1 MTRHLVEQPVTV
13 SRLLFGSANAAK
25 VAAQWHHIA
34 MPAHRSPFRGWK
46 VVNAGIVIQFIQSA
60 LIMQAMGSYLVVLER
75 QFGWSKSVLS
85 AAFSVNRFE
94 SALLGPLQGWL
105 LDRYG
110 PKRIARIG
118 SFFLIAGFVWFSRI
132 QSLWEFFASFLFI
145 AIGAGLSGFL
155 TVTVAIVRW
164 FERRRARAL
173 ATGSLGFAAG
183 GLAVPLVVWSM
194 NANGWRTTAS
204 VSGVAAGIAVYFFA
218 RYLDG
223 YPADYGQIVDGIPP
237 EDTAETPAAE
247 GLTSVDFT
255 AKEAIRTR
263 AFWMISL
270 GHMSA
275 LFVVGAVMAHLALF
289 LTSERGYSLQQASY
303 VCAALPI
310 MQIVGMTIGGAL
322 GDKVNKRLIA
332 SVAMFGHAGGI
343 LVLAFTQRGWMIGV
357 FVVLHGLAWGA
368 RGPLMQALRAD
379 YFGAS
384 SFGFIMG
391 LSSLIVMLGTVFG
404 PIIAGVLADMTG
416 SYRLGFVVLAV
427 LAALGMAFFVLATP
441 PDPPNRDLAP
451 SVN

>member
-1 MTRHLVEQPVTV
+1 
-13 SRLLFGSANAAK
+13 
-25 VAAQWHHIA
+25 
-34 MPAHRSPFRGWK
+34 MPGNRSIFRGWK
-46 VVNAGIVIQFIQSA
+46 VVGSGIFIQFIQSG

-94 SALLGPLQGWL
+94 SALLGPLQGWM
-105 LDRYG
+105 LDRLG

-118 SFFLIAGFVWFSRI
+118 SVFLVLGFLWFGRI
-132 QSLWEFFASFLFI
+132 QNLWEFFVSFLLI
-145 AIGAGLSGFL
+145 AIGAALSGFL

-183 GLAVPLVVWSM
+183 GLAVPIVVWSM
-194 NANGWRTTAS
+194 NANGWRATAS
-204 VSGVAAGIAVYFFA
+204 VSGVVAGAAVYFFA

-223 YPADYGQIVDGIPP
+223 YPADYGETVDGLGSGKV
-237 EDTAETPAAE
+237 ERTSTVE

-255 AKEAIRTR
+255 AREAIRTR

-289 LTSERGYSLQQASY
+289 LTSERGYSLQQASF
-303 VCAALPI
+303 VGAALPI

-322 GDKVNKRLIA
+322 GDRVNKRLIA
-332 SVAMFGHAGGI
+332 SLAMLGHAGGI
-343 LVLAFTQRGWMIGV
+343 LILAFAERAWMIGL
-357 FVVLHGLAWGA
+357 FVALHGLAWGA

-391 LSSLIVMLGTVFG
+391 LSSLIVMLGIVLG
-404 PIIAGVLADMTG
+404 PIIAGVLADATG
-416 SYRLGFVVLAV
+416 TYRAGFLVVGT
-427 LAALGMAFFVLATP
+427 LAALGMVFFVLATP
-441 PDPPNRDLAP
+441 PAPPNRSAP
-451 SVN
+451 PSMS

>member
-1 MTRHLVEQPVTV
+1 
-13 SRLLFGSANAAK
+13 
-25 VAAQWHHIA
+25 
-34 MPAHRSPFRGWK
+34 MPGNRSIFRGWK
-46 VVNAGIVIQFIQSA
+46 VVSSGIVIQFIQSA

-94 SALLGPLQGWL
+94 SALLGPVQGWM

-118 SFFLIAGFVWFSRI
+118 SVFLVLGFLWFGRI
-132 QSLWEFFASFLFI
+132 QNLWEFFASFLFI

-183 GLAVPLVVWSM
+183 GLAVPIVVWSM
-194 NANGWRTTAS
+194 NANGWRVTAS
-204 VSGVAAGIAVYFFA
+204 VSGVIAGITVYFFA

-223 YPADYGQIVDGIPP
+223 YPADHGQSVDGLAP
-237 EDTAETPAAE
+237 EKLAETHTAE
-247 GLTSVDFT
+247 GFTSVHFT

-289 LTSERGYSLQQASY
+289 LTSERGYSLQQASF
-303 VCAALPI
+303 VAAALPI
-310 MQIVGMTIGGAL
+310 TQILGMTIGGAL
-322 GDKVNKRLIA
+322 GDRINKRLIA
-332 SVAMFGHAGGI
+332 SLAMLGHAGGI
-343 LVLAFTQRGWMIGV
+343 LVLAFAHQAWMIAA

-404 PIIAGVLADMTG
+404 PIIAGVLADITG
-416 SYRLGFVVLAV
+416 TYRAGFLVLAA
-427 LAALGMAFFVLATP
+427 LAALGMVFFVLATP
-441 PDPPNRDLAP
+441 PAPPNRTAP
-451 SVN
+451 PRLS

>member
-1 MTRHLVEQPVTV
+1 
-13 SRLLFGSANAAK
+13 
-25 VAAQWHHIA
+25 
-34 MPAHRSPFRGWK
+34 MPGNRTTFRGWK

-94 SALLGPLQGWL
+94 SALLGPMQGWM
-105 LDRYG
+105 LDRFG

-118 SFFLIAGFVWFSRI
+118 SGFLVVGFIWFGQI
-132 QSLWEFFASFLFI
+132 QNLWEFFASFLFI

-183 GLAVPLVVWSM
+183 GLAVPIVVWSM

-204 VSGVAAGIAVYFFA
+204 ISGVLAGIAVYFFA

-223 YPADYGQIVDGIPP
+223 YPEDYGETVDGFAL
-237 EDTAETPAAE
+237 EELSDAHAAE
-247 GLTSVDFT
+247 GLTSVHFT
-255 AKEAIRTR
+255 AKEAVRTR

-289 LTSERGYSLQQASY
+289 LTSERGYSLQQASF
-303 VCAALPI
+303 VGAALPI
-310 MQIVGMTIGGAL
+310 MQIIGMTIGGGL
-322 GDKVNKRLIA
+322 GDRINKRLIA
-332 SVAMFGHAGGI
+332 SLAMLGHAGGI
-343 LVLAFTQRGWMIGV
+343 LVLAFAQQAWTIGA

-368 RGPLMQALRAD
+368 RGPIMQALRAD

-404 PIIAGVLADMTG
+404 PIIAGVLADITG
-416 SYRLGFVVLAV
+416 TYRAGFLV
-427 LAALGMAFFVLATP
+427 LAALAAFGMVFFVLATP
-441 PDPPNRDLAP
+441 PAPPVRTRLP
-451 SVN
+451 RIG

>member
-1 MTRHLVEQPVTV
+1 
-13 SRLLFGSANAAK
+13 
-25 VAAQWHHIA
+25 
-34 MPAHRSPFRGWK
+34 
-46 VVNAGIVIQFIQSA
+46 
-60 LIMQAMGSYLVVLER
+60 MQAMGSYLVVLER

-94 SALLGPLQGWL
+94 SALLGPLQGWM
-105 LDRYG
+105 LDRLG

-118 SFFLIAGFVWFSRI
+118 SVFLVLGFLWFGRI
-132 QSLWEFFASFLFI
+132 QNLWEFFVSFLLI
-145 AIGAGLSGFL
+145 AIGAALSGFL

-183 GLAVPLVVWSM
+183 GLAVPIVVWSM
-194 NANGWRTTAS
+194 NANGWRATAS
-204 VSGVAAGIAVYFFA
+204 VSGVVAGAAVYFFA

-223 YPADYGQIVDGIPP
+223 YPADYGETVDGLGSGKV
-237 EDTAETPAAE
+237 ARTPTVE

-255 AKEAIRTR
+255 AREAIRTR

-289 LTSERGYSLQQASY
+289 LTSERGYSLQQASF
-303 VCAALPI
+303 VGAALPI
-310 MQIVGMTIGGAL
+310 MQIVGMTIGGAR
-322 GDKVNKRLIA
+322 GDRGNKRLIA
-332 SVAMFGHAGGI
+332 SLAMLGHAGGI
-343 LVLAFTQRGWMIGV
+343 LILAFAERAWMIGV
-357 FVVLHGLAWGA
+357 FVALHGLAWGA

-391 LSSLIVMLGTVFG
+391 LSSLIVMLGIVLG
-404 PIIAGVLADMTG
+404 PIIAGVLADATG
-416 SYRLGFVVLAV
+416 TYRAGFLVVGT
-427 LAALGMAFFVLATP
+427 LAALGMVFFVLATP
-441 PDPPNRDLAP
+441 PAPPNRSAP
-451 SVN
+451 PSMS

>member
-1 MTRHLVEQPVTV
+1 VP
-13 SRLLFGSANAAK
+13 GN
-25 VAAQWHHIA
+25 
-34 MPAHRSPFRGWK
+34 RSIFRGWK
-46 VVNAGIVIQFIQSA
+46 VVGSGIFIQFIQSG

-94 SALLGPLQGWL
+94 SALLGPLQGWM
-105 LDRYG
+105 LDRLG

-118 SFFLIAGFVWFSRI
+118 SVFLVLGFLWFGRI
-132 QSLWEFFASFLFI
+132 QNLWEFFVSFLLI
-145 AIGAGLSGFL
+145 AIGAALSGFL

-183 GLAVPLVVWSM
+183 GLAVPIVVWSM
-194 NANGWRTTAS
+194 NANGWRATAS
-204 VSGVAAGIAVYFFA
+204 VSGVVAGAAVYFFA

-223 YPADYGQIVDGIPP
+223 YPADYGETVDGLGSGKV
-237 EDTAETPAAE
+237 ARTPTVE

-255 AKEAIRTR
+255 AREAIRTR

-289 LTSERGYSLQQASY
+289 LTSERGYSLQQASF
-303 VCAALPI
+303 VGAALPI

-322 GDKVNKRLIA
+322 GDRVNKRLIA
-332 SVAMFGHAGGI
+332 SLAMLGHAGGI
-343 LVLAFTQRGWMIGV
+343 LILAFAERAWMIGV
-357 FVVLHGLAWGA
+357 FVALHGLAWGA

-391 LSSLIVMLGTVFG
+391 LSSLIVMLGIVLG
-404 PIIAGVLADMTG
+404 PIIAGVLADATG
-416 SYRLGFVVLAV
+416 TYRAGFLVVGT
-427 LAALGMAFFVLATP
+427 LAALGMVFFVLATP
-441 PDPPNRDLAP
+441 PAPPNRSAP
-451 SVN
+451 PSMS

>member
-1 MTRHLVEQPVTV
+1 
-13 SRLLFGSANAAK
+13 
-25 VAAQWHHIA
+25 
-34 MPAHRSPFRGWK
+34 
-46 VVNAGIVIQFIQSA
+46 
-60 LIMQAMGSYLVVLER
+60 MQAMGSYLVVLER

-94 SALLGPLQGWL
+94 SALLGPLQGWM
-105 LDRYG
+105 LDRLG

-118 SFFLIAGFVWFSRI
+118 SVFLVLGFLWFGRI
-132 QSLWEFFASFLFI
+132 QNLWEFFVSFLLI
-145 AIGAGLSGFL
+145 AIGAALSGFL

-183 GLAVPLVVWSM
+183 GLAVPIVVWSM
-194 NANGWRTTAS
+194 NANGWRATAS
-204 VSGVAAGIAVYFFA
+204 VSGVVAGAAVYFFA

-223 YPADYGQIVDGIPP
+223 YPADYGETVDGLGSGKV
-237 EDTAETPAAE
+237 ERTSTVE

-255 AKEAIRTR
+255 AREAIRTR

-289 LTSERGYSLQQASY
+289 LTSERGYSLQQASF
-303 VCAALPI
+303 VGAALPI

-322 GDKVNKRLIA
+322 GDRVNKRLIA
-332 SVAMFGHAGGI
+332 SLAMLGHAGGI
-343 LVLAFTQRGWMIGV
+343 LILAFAERAWMIGL
-357 FVVLHGLAWGA
+357 FVALHGLAWGA
-368 RGPLMQALRAD
+368 RVPLMQALRAD

-391 LSSLIVMLGTVFG
+391 LSSLIVMLGIVLG
-404 PIIAGVLADMTG
+404 PIIAGVLADATG
-416 SYRLGFVVLAV
+416 TYRAGFLVVGT
-427 LAALGMAFFVLATP
+427 LAALGMVFFVLATP
-441 PDPPNRDLAP
+441 PAPPNRSAP
-451 SVN
+451 PSMS

>member
-1 MTRHLVEQPVTV
+1 
-13 SRLLFGSANAAK
+13 
-25 VAAQWHHIA
+25 
-34 MPAHRSPFRGWK
+34 
-46 VVNAGIVIQFIQSA
+46 
-60 LIMQAMGSYLVVLER
+60 MQAMGSYLVVLER

-94 SALLGPLQGWL
+94 SALLGPLQGWM
-105 LDRYG
+105 LDRLG

-118 SFFLIAGFVWFSRI
+118 SVFLVLGFLWFGRI
-132 QSLWEFFASFLFI
+132 QNLWEFFVSFLLI
-145 AIGAGLSGFL
+145 AIGAALSGFL

-183 GLAVPLVVWSM
+183 GLAVPIVVWSM
-194 NANGWRTTAS
+194 NANGWRATAS
-204 VSGVAAGIAVYFFA
+204 VSGVVAGAAVYFFA

-223 YPADYGQIVDGIPP
+223 YPADYGETVDGLGSGKV
-237 EDTAETPAAE
+237 ARTPTVE

-255 AKEAIRTR
+255 AREAIRTR

-289 LTSERGYSLQQASY
+289 LTSERGYSLQQASF
-303 VCAALPI
+303 VGAALPI

-322 GDKVNKRLIA
+322 GDRVNKRLIA
-332 SVAMFGHAGGI
+332 SLAMLGHAGGI
-343 LVLAFTQRGWMIGV
+343 LILAFAERAWMIGV
-357 FVVLHGLAWGA
+357 FVALHGLAWGA

-391 LSSLIVMLGTVFG
+391 LSSLIVMLGIVLG
-404 PIIAGVLADMTG
+404 PIIAGVLADATG
-416 SYRLGFVVLAV
+416 TYRARFLVVGT
-427 LAALGMAFFVLATP
+427 LAALGMVFFVLATP
-441 PDPPNRDLAP
+441 PAPPNRSAP
-451 SVN
+451 PSMS

>member
-1 MTRHLVEQPVTV
+1 VFWWHHVTV
-13 SRLLFGSANAAK
+13 
-25 VAAQWHHIA
+25 
-34 MPAHRSPFRGWK
+34 PAVRTAFRGWK
-46 VVNAGIVIQFIQSA
+46 VVNAGILIQFIQSA

-94 SALLGPLQGWL
+94 SALLGPLQGWM

-118 SFFLIAGFVWFSRI
+118 SLFLIVGFVWFSQI
-132 QSLWEFFASFLFI
+132 QSLWEFFGSFLLI

-183 GLAVPLVVWSM
+183 GLAVPIVVWSM
-194 NANGWRTTAS
+194 NANGWQATAAS
-204 VSGVAAGIAVYFFA
+204 SGVVAGIAVYFFA

-223 YPADYGQIVDGIPP
+223 YPSDYGQEVDGMPP
-237 EDTAETPAAE
+237 EAEVNIHSPE
-247 GLTSVDFT
+247 GLTSVHFT

-289 LTSERGYSLQQASY
+289 LTSERGYSLQQASF
-303 VCAALPI
+303 VAAALPI
-310 MQIVGMTIGGAL
+310 MQMVGMGIGGTL

-343 LVLAFTQRGWMIGV
+343 LMLAFTQNGWMIGV
-357 FVVLHGLAWGA
+357 FVVLHGSAWGA

-391 LSSLIVMLGTVFG
+391 LSSLIVMLGTVLG
-404 PIIAGVLADMTG
+404 PIIAGVLADTTG

-427 LAALGMAFFVLATP
+427 LSALGMLFFVFATP
-441 PDPPNRDLAP
+441 PRPPNRIGSP

>member
-1 MTRHLVEQPVTV
+1 
-13 SRLLFGSANAAK
+13 
-25 VAAQWHHIA
+25 
-34 MPAHRSPFRGWK
+34 
-46 VVNAGIVIQFIQSA
+46 
-60 LIMQAMGSYLVVLER
+60 MQAMGSYLVVLER

-94 SALLGPLQGWL
+94 SALLGPLQGWM
-105 LDRYG
+105 LDRLG

-118 SFFLIAGFVWFSRI
+118 SVFLVLGFLWFGRI
-132 QSLWEFFASFLFI
+132 QNLWEFFVSFLLI
-145 AIGAGLSGFL
+145 ALGAALSGFL

-183 GLAVPLVVWSM
+183 GLAVPIVVWSM
-194 NANGWRTTAS
+194 NANGWRATAA
-204 VSGVAAGIAVYFFA
+204 VSGVVAGAAVYFFA

-223 YPADYGQIVDGIPP
+223 YPADYGETVDGLGSGKV
-237 EDTAETPAAE
+237 ERTSTVE

-255 AKEAIRTR
+255 AREAIRTR

-289 LTSERGYSLQQASY
+289 LTSERGYSLQQASF
-303 VCAALPI
+303 VGAALPI

-322 GDKVNKRLIA
+322 GDRVNKRLIA
-332 SVAMFGHAGGI
+332 SLAMLGHAGGI
-343 LVLAFTQRGWMIGV
+343 LILAFAERAWMIGL
-357 FVVLHGLAWGA
+357 FVALHGLAWGA

-391 LSSLIVMLGTVFG
+391 LSSLIVMLGIVLG
-404 PIIAGVLADMTG
+404 PIIAGVLADATG
-416 SYRLGFVVLAV
+416 TYRAGFLVVGT
-427 LAALGMAFFVLATP
+427 LAALGMVFFVLATP
-441 PDPPNRDLAP
+441 PAPPNRSAP
-451 SVN
+451 PSMS

>member
-1 MTRHLVEQPVTV
+1 MLFWWHHVTV
-13 SRLLFGSANAAK
+13 RAD
-25 VAAQWHHIA
+25 
-34 MPAHRSPFRGWK
+34 RTPFRGWK
-46 VVNAGIVIQFIQSA
+46 VVNAGILIQFIQSA

-94 SALLGPLQGWL
+94 SALLGPLQGWM

-110 PKRIARIG
+110 PKRIARRG
-118 SFFLIAGFVWFSRI
+118 SFFLIAGFIWFSQI
-132 QSLWEFFASFLFI
+132 QSLWEFFASFLLI

-183 GLAVPLVVWSM
+183 GLAVPVVVWSM
-194 NANGWRTTAS
+194 NNHGWQTTAA
-204 VSGVAAGIAVYFFA
+204 VSGVAAGIAVYLFA
-218 RYLDG
+218 AYLDG
-223 YPADYGQIVDGIPP
+223 YPSDYGQEVDGMPP
-237 EDTAETPAAE
+237 EAVDDAPTAE
-247 GLTSVDFT
+247 GLTSIHFT
-255 AKEAIRTR
+255 AQEAVKTR

-289 LTSERGYSLQQASY
+289 LTSERGYSLQQASF
-303 VCAALPI
+303 VGAALPV
-310 MQIVGMTIGGAL
+310 MQIVGMGIGGTL
-322 GDKVNKRLIA
+322 GDKINKRLIA

-343 LVLAFTQRGWMIGV
+343 LILAFSQSGWMIAL
-357 FVVLHGLAWGA
+357 FVIFHGLAWGA

-391 LSSLIVMLGTVFG
+391 LSSLIVMLGTVLG
-404 PIIAGVLADMTG
+404 PIIAGVLADTTG

-427 LAALGMAFFVLATP
+427 LSAMGMLFFVFATP
-441 PDPPNRDLAP
+441 PRPPDRTGPPRVSQN
-451 SVN
+451 

>member
-1 MTRHLVEQPVTV
+1 
-13 SRLLFGSANAAK
+13 
-25 VAAQWHHIA
+25 
-34 MPAHRSPFRGWK
+34 
-46 VVNAGIVIQFIQSA
+46 
-60 LIMQAMGSYLVVLER
+60 MQAMGSYLVVLER

-94 SALLGPLQGWL
+94 SALLGPLQGWM
-105 LDRYG
+105 LDRL
-110 PKRIARIG
+110 ARIG
-118 SFFLIAGFVWFSRI
+118 SVFLVLGFLWFGRI
-132 QSLWEFFASFLFI
+132 QNLWEFFVSFLLI
-145 AIGAGLSGFL
+145 AIGAALSGFL

-183 GLAVPLVVWSM
+183 GLAVPIVVWSM
-194 NANGWRTTAS
+194 NANGWRATAS
-204 VSGVAAGIAVYFFA
+204 VSGVVAGAAVYFFA

-223 YPADYGQIVDGIPP
+223 YPADYGETVDGLGSGKV
-237 EDTAETPAAE
+237 ERTSTVE

-255 AKEAIRTR
+255 AREAIRTR

-289 LTSERGYSLQQASY
+289 LTSERGYSLQQASF
-303 VCAALPI
+303 VGAALPI

-322 GDKVNKRLIA
+322 GDRVNKRLIA
-332 SVAMFGHAGGI
+332 SLAMLGHAGGI
-343 LVLAFTQRGWMIGV
+343 LILAFAERAWMIGV
-357 FVVLHGLAWGA
+357 FVALHGLAWGA

-391 LSSLIVMLGTVFG
+391 LSSLIVMLGIVLG
-404 PIIAGVLADMTG
+404 PIIAGVLADATG
-416 SYRLGFVVLAV
+416 TYRAGFLVVGT
-427 LAALGMAFFVLATP
+427 LAALGMVFFVLATP
-441 PDPPNRDLAP
+441 PAPPNRSAP
-451 SVN
+451 PSTS

>member
-1 MTRHLVEQPVTV
+1 
-13 SRLLFGSANAAK
+13 
-25 VAAQWHHIA
+25 
-34 MPAHRSPFRGWK
+34 MPGNRSIFRGWK
-46 VVNAGIVIQFIQSA
+46 VVGSGIFIQFIQSG

-94 SALLGPLQGWL
+94 SALLGPLQGWM
-105 LDRYG
+105 LDRLG

-118 SFFLIAGFVWFSRI
+118 SVFLVLGFLWFGRI
-132 QSLWEFFASFLFI
+132 QNLWEFFVSFLLI
-145 AIGAGLSGFL
+145 AIGAALSGFL

-183 GLAVPLVVWSM
+183 GLAVPIVVWSM
-194 NANGWRTTAS
+194 NANGWRATAS
-204 VSGVAAGIAVYFFA
+204 VSGVVAGAAVYFFA

-223 YPADYGQIVDGIPP
+223 YPADYGETVDGLGSGKV
-237 EDTAETPAAE
+237 ARTPTVE

-255 AKEAIRTR
+255 AREAIRTR

-289 LTSERGYSLQQASY
+289 LTSERGYSLQQASF
-303 VCAALPI
+303 VGAALPI

-322 GDKVNKRLIA
+322 GDRVNKRLIA
-332 SVAMFGHAGGI
+332 SLAMLGHAGGI
-343 LVLAFTQRGWMIGV
+343 LILAFAERAWMIGV
-357 FVVLHGLAWGA
+357 FVALHGLAWGA

-391 LSSLIVMLGTVFG
+391 LSSLIVMLGIVLG
-404 PIIAGVLADMTG
+404 PIIAGVLADATG
-416 SYRLGFVVLAV
+416 TYRAGFLVVGT
-427 LAALGMAFFVLATP
+427 LAALGMVFFVLATP
-441 PDPPNRDLAP
+441 PAPPNRSAP
-451 SVN
+451 PSMS

>member
-1 MTRHLVEQPVTV
+1 
-13 SRLLFGSANAAK
+13 
-25 VAAQWHHIA
+25 
-34 MPAHRSPFRGWK
+34 
-46 VVNAGIVIQFIQSA
+46 
-60 LIMQAMGSYLVVLER
+60 MQAMGSYLVVLER

-94 SALLGPLQGWL
+94 SALLGPLQGWM
-105 LDRYG
+105 LDRLG

-118 SFFLIAGFVWFSRI
+118 SVFLVLGFLWFGRI
-132 QSLWEFFASFLFI
+132 QNLWEFFVSFLLI
-145 AIGAGLSGFL
+145 AIGAALSGFL

-183 GLAVPLVVWSM
+183 GLAVPIVVWSM
-194 NANGWRTTAS
+194 NANGWRATAS
-204 VSGVAAGIAVYFFA
+204 VSGVVAGAAVYFFA

-223 YPADYGQIVDGIPP
+223 YPADYGETVDGLGSGKV
-237 EDTAETPAAE
+237 ARTPTVE

-255 AKEAIRTR
+255 AREAIRTR

-289 LTSERGYSLQQASY
+289 LTSERGYSLQQASF
-303 VCAALPI
+303 VGAALPI

-322 GDKVNKRLIA
+322 GDRVNKRLIA
-332 SVAMFGHAGGI
+332 SLAMLGHAGGI
-343 LVLAFTQRGWMIGV
+343 LILAFAERAWMIGV
-357 FVVLHGLAWGA
+357 FVALHGLAWGA

-391 LSSLIVMLGTVFG
+391 LSSLIVMLGIVLG
-404 PIIAGVLADMTG
+404 PIIAGVLADATG
-416 SYRLGFVVLAV
+416 TYRAGFLVVGT
-427 LAALGMAFFVLATP
+427 LAALGMVFFVLATP
-441 PDPPNRDLAP
+441 PAPPNRSAP
-451 SVN
+451 PSMS

>member
-1 MTRHLVEQPVTV
+1 
-13 SRLLFGSANAAK
+13 
-25 VAAQWHHIA
+25 
-34 MPAHRSPFRGWK
+34 
-46 VVNAGIVIQFIQSA
+46 
-60 LIMQAMGSYLVVLER
+60 MQAMGSYLVVLER

-94 SALLGPLQGWL
+94 SALLGPLQGWM
-105 LDRYG
+105 LDRLG

-118 SFFLIAGFVWFSRI
+118 SVFLVLGFLWFGRI
-132 QSLWEFFASFLFI
+132 QNLWEFFVSFLLI
-145 AIGAGLSGFL
+145 AIGAALSGFL

-183 GLAVPLVVWSM
+183 GLAVPIVVWSM
-194 NANGWRTTAS
+194 NANGWRATAS
-204 VSGVAAGIAVYFFA
+204 VSGVVAGAAVYFFA

-223 YPADYGQIVDGIPP
+223 YPADYGETVDGLGSGKV
-237 EDTAETPAAE
+237 ERTSTVE

-255 AKEAIRTR
+255 AREAIRTR

-289 LTSERGYSLQQASY
+289 LTSERGYSLQQASF
-303 VCAALPI
+303 VGAALPI

-322 GDKVNKRLIA
+322 GDRVNKRLIA
-332 SVAMFGHAGGI
+332 SLAMLGHAGGI
-343 LVLAFTQRGWMIGV
+343 LILAFAERAWMIGV
-357 FVVLHGLAWGA
+357 FVALHGLAWGA

-391 LSSLIVMLGTVFG
+391 LSSLIVMLGIVLG
-404 PIIAGVLADMTG
+404 PIIAGVLADATG
-416 SYRLGFVVLAV
+416 TYRAGFLVVGT
-427 LAALGMAFFVLATP
+427 LAALGMVFFVLATP
-441 PDPPNRDLAP
+441 PAPPNRSAP
-451 SVN
+451 PSMS

>member
-1 MTRHLVEQPVTV
+1 
-13 SRLLFGSANAAK
+13 
-25 VAAQWHHIA
+25 
-34 MPAHRSPFRGWK
+34 
-46 VVNAGIVIQFIQSA
+46 
-60 LIMQAMGSYLVVLER
+60 MQAMGSYLVVLER

-94 SALLGPLQGWL
+94 SALLGPLQGWM
-105 LDRYG
+105 LDRLG

-118 SFFLIAGFVWFSRI
+118 SVFLVLGFLWFGRI
-132 QSLWEFFASFLFI
+132 QNLWEFFVSFLLI
-145 AIGAGLSGFL
+145 AIGAALSGFL

-183 GLAVPLVVWSM
+183 GLAVPIVVWSM
-194 NANGWRTTAS
+194 NANGWRATAS
-204 VSGVAAGIAVYFFA
+204 VSGVVAGAAVYFFA

-223 YPADYGQIVDGIPP
+223 YPADYGETVDGLGSGKV
-237 EDTAETPAAE
+237 ARTPTVE

-255 AKEAIRTR
+255 AREAIRTR

-289 LTSERGYSLQQASY
+289 LTSERGYSLQQASF
-303 VCAALPI
+303 VGAALPI

-322 GDKVNKRLIA
+322 GDRVNKRLIA
-332 SVAMFGHAGGI
+332 SLAMLGHAGGI
-343 LVLAFTQRGWMIGV
+343 LILAFAERAWMIGV
-357 FVVLHGLAWGA
+357 FVALHGLAWGA

-391 LSSLIVMLGTVFG
+391 LSSLIVMLGIVLG
-404 PIIAGVLADMTG
+404 PIIAGVLADATG
-416 SYRLGFVVLAV
+416 TYRAGFLVVGT
-427 LAALGMAFFVLATP
+427 LAALGMVFFVLATP
-441 PDPPNRDLAP
+441 PAPPNRSCLLYTSP
-451 SVN
+451 SPRD

>member
-1 MTRHLVEQPVTV
+1 
-13 SRLLFGSANAAK
+13 
-25 VAAQWHHIA
+25 
-34 MPAHRSPFRGWK
+34 
-46 VVNAGIVIQFIQSA
+46 
-60 LIMQAMGSYLVVLER
+60 MQAMGSYLVVLER

-94 SALLGPLQGWL
+94 SALLGPLQGWM
-105 LDRYG
+105 LDRLG

-118 SFFLIAGFVWFSRI
+118 SVFLVLGFLWFGRI
-132 QSLWEFFASFLFI
+132 QNLWECFVSFLLI
-145 AIGAGLSGFL
+145 AIGAALSGFL

-183 GLAVPLVVWSM
+183 GLAVPIVVWSM
-194 NANGWRTTAS
+194 NANGWRATAS
-204 VSGVAAGIAVYFFA
+204 VSGVVAGAAVYFFA

-223 YPADYGQIVDGIPP
+223 YPADYGETVDGLGSGKV
-237 EDTAETPAAE
+237 ERTSTVE

-255 AKEAIRTR
+255 AREAIRTR

-289 LTSERGYSLQQASY
+289 LTSERGYSLQQASF
-303 VCAALPI
+303 VGAALPI

-322 GDKVNKRLIA
+322 GDRVNKRLIA
-332 SVAMFGHAGGI
+332 SLAMLGHAGGI
-343 LVLAFTQRGWMIGV
+343 LILAFAERAWMIGL
-357 FVVLHGLAWGA
+357 FVALHGLAWGA

-391 LSSLIVMLGTVFG
+391 LSSLIVMLGIVLG
-404 PIIAGVLADMTG
+404 PIIAGVLADATG
-416 SYRLGFVVLAV
+416 TYRAGFLVVGT
-427 LAALGMAFFVLATP
+427 LAALGMVFFVLATP
-441 PDPPNRDLAP
+441 PAPPNRSAP
-451 SVN
+451 PSMS

>member
-1 MTRHLVEQPVTV
+1 
-13 SRLLFGSANAAK
+13 
-25 VAAQWHHIA
+25 
-34 MPAHRSPFRGWK
+34 
-46 VVNAGIVIQFIQSA
+46 
-60 LIMQAMGSYLVVLER
+60 MQAMGSYLVVLER

-94 SALLGPLQGWL
+94 SALLGPLQGWM
-105 LDRYG
+105 LDRLG

-118 SFFLIAGFVWFSRI
+118 SVFLVLGFLWFGRI
-132 QSLWEFFASFLFI
+132 QNLWEFFVSFLLI
-145 AIGAGLSGFL
+145 AIGAALSGFL

-183 GLAVPLVVWSM
+183 GLAVPIVVWSM
-194 NANGWRTTAS
+194 NANGWRATAS
-204 VSGVAAGIAVYFFA
+204 VSGVVAGAAVYFFA

-223 YPADYGQIVDGIPP
+223 YPADYGETVDGLGSGKV
-237 EDTAETPAAE
+237 ERTSTVE

-255 AKEAIRTR
+255 AREAIRTR

-289 LTSERGYSLQQASY
+289 LTSERGYSLQQASF
-303 VCAALPI
+303 VGAALPI

-322 GDKVNKRLIA
+322 GDRVNKRLIA
-332 SVAMFGHAGGI
+332 SLAMLGHAGGI
-343 LVLAFTQRGWMIGV
+343 LILAFAERAWMIGL
-357 FVVLHGLAWGA
+357 FVALHGLAWGA

-391 LSSLIVMLGTVFG
+391 LSSLIVMLGIVLG
-404 PIIAGVLADMTG
+404 PIIAGVLADATG
-416 SYRLGFVVLAV
+416 TYRAGFLVVGT
-427 LAALGMAFFVLATP
+427 LAALGMVFFVLATP
-441 PDPPNRDLAP
+441 PAPPNRSAP
-451 SVN
+451 PSMS

>member
-1 MTRHLVEQPVTV
+1 
-13 SRLLFGSANAAK
+13 
-25 VAAQWHHIA
+25 
-34 MPAHRSPFRGWK
+34 
-46 VVNAGIVIQFIQSA
+46 
-60 LIMQAMGSYLVVLER
+60 MQAMGSYLVVLER

-94 SALLGPLQGWL
+94 SALLGPLQGWM
-105 LDRYG
+105 LDRLG

-118 SFFLIAGFVWFSRI
+118 SVFLVLGFLWFGRI
-132 QSLWEFFASFLFI
+132 QSLWEFFVSFLLI
-145 AIGAGLSGFL
+145 AIGAALSGFL

-183 GLAVPLVVWSM
+183 GLAVPIVVWSM
-194 NANGWRTTAS
+194 NANGWRATAS
-204 VSGVAAGIAVYFFA
+204 VSGVVAGAAVYFFA

-223 YPADYGQIVDGIPP
+223 YPADYGETVDGLGSGKV
-237 EDTAETPAAE
+237 ARTPTVE

-255 AKEAIRTR
+255 AREAIRTR

-289 LTSERGYSLQQASY
+289 LTSERGYSLQQASF
-303 VCAALPI
+303 VGAALPI

-322 GDKVNKRLIA
+322 GDRVNKRLIA
-332 SVAMFGHAGGI
+332 SLAMLGHAGGI
-343 LVLAFTQRGWMIGV
+343 LILAFAERAWMIGV
-357 FVVLHGLAWGA
+357 FVALHGLAWGA

-391 LSSLIVMLGTVFG
+391 LSSLIVMLGIVLG
-404 PIIAGVLADMTG
+404 PIIAGVLADATG
-416 SYRLGFVVLAV
+416 TYRAGFLVVGT
-427 LAALGMAFFVLATP
+427 LAALGMVFFVLATP
-441 PDPPNRDLAP
+441 PAPPNRSAP
-451 SVN
+451 PSMS

>member
-1 MTRHLVEQPVTV
+1 
-13 SRLLFGSANAAK
+13 
-25 VAAQWHHIA
+25 
-34 MPAHRSPFRGWK
+34 
-46 VVNAGIVIQFIQSA
+46 
-60 LIMQAMGSYLVVLER
+60 MQAMGSYLVVLER

-94 SALLGPLQGWL
+94 SALLGPLQGWM
-105 LDRYG
+105 LDRLG

-118 SFFLIAGFVWFSRI
+118 SVFLVLGFLWFGRI
-132 QSLWEFFASFLFI
+132 QNLWEFFISFLLI
-145 AIGAGLSGFL
+145 AIGAALSGFL

-183 GLAVPLVVWSM
+183 GLAVPIVVWSM
-194 NANGWRTTAS
+194 NANGWRATAS
-204 VSGVAAGIAVYFFA
+204 VSGVVAGAAVYFFA

-223 YPADYGQIVDGIPP
+223 YPADYGETVDGLGSGKVERTSTV
-237 EDTAETPAAE
+237 ED
-247 GLTSVDFT
+247 LTSVDFT
-255 AKEAIRTR
+255 AREAIRTR

-289 LTSERGYSLQQASY
+289 LTSERGYSLQQASF
-303 VCAALPI
+303 VGAALPI

-322 GDKVNKRLIA
+322 GDRVNKRLIA
-332 SVAMFGHAGGI
+332 SLAMLGHAGGI
-343 LVLAFTQRGWMIGV
+343 LILAFAERAWMIGV
-357 FVVLHGLAWGA
+357 FVALHGLAWGA

-391 LSSLIVMLGTVFG
+391 LSSLIVMLGIVLG
-404 PIIAGVLADMTG
+404 PIIAGVLADATG
-416 SYRLGFVVLAV
+416 TYRAGFLVVGT
-427 LAALGMAFFVLATP
+427 LAALGMVFFVLATP
-441 PDPPNRDLAP
+441 PAPPNRSAP
-451 SVN
+451 PSMS

>member
-1 MTRHLVEQPVTV
+1 
-13 SRLLFGSANAAK
+13 
-25 VAAQWHHIA
+25 
-34 MPAHRSPFRGWK
+34 
-46 VVNAGIVIQFIQSA
+46 
-60 LIMQAMGSYLVVLER
+60 MQAMGSYLVVLER

-94 SALLGPLQGWL
+94 SALLGPLQGWM

-118 SFFLIAGFVWFSRI
+118 SFFLVAGFVWFSQI
-132 QSLWEFFASFLFI
+132 QTLLEFFGSFLLI

-183 GLAVPLVVWSM
+183 GLAVPIVVWSM
-194 NANGWRTTAS
+194 NANGWQTTAA
-204 VSGVAAGIAVYFFA
+204 VSGIFAGIAVYFFA
-218 RYLDG
+218 SYLDG
-223 YPADYGQIVDGIPP
+223 YPSDFGQEVDGLPP
-237 EDTAETPAAE
+237 EANADNPKPE
-247 GLTSVDFT
+247 GLTSIHFT
-255 AKEAIRTR
+255 AKEALRTR

-289 LTSERGYSLQQASY
+289 LTSERGYSLQQASF
-303 VCAALPI
+303 VGAALPV
-310 MQIVGMTIGGAL
+310 MQIIGMAIGGTL
-322 GDKVNKRLIA
+322 GDRVNKRLIA
-332 SVAMFGHAGGI
+332 SVAMLGHAGGI
-343 LVLAFTQRGWMIGV
+343 LVLAFTQSSWMIGL
-357 FVVLHGLAWGA
+357 FVLLHGLAWGA

-391 LSSLIVMLGTVFG
+391 LSSLIVMLGTVLG
-404 PIIAGVLADMTG
+404 PIIAGVLADATG
-416 SYRLGFVVLAV
+416 SYRSGFVVLAI
-427 LAALGMAFFVLATP
+427 LAALGMIFFVLATP
-441 PDPPNRDLAP
+441 PRPPDRGSAP
-451 SVN
+451 SLN

>member
-1 MTRHLVEQPVTV
+1 
-13 SRLLFGSANAAK
+13 
-25 VAAQWHHIA
+25 
-34 MPAHRSPFRGWK
+34 
-46 VVNAGIVIQFIQSA
+46 
-60 LIMQAMGSYLVVLER
+60 MQAMGSYLVVLER

-94 SALLGPLQGWL
+94 SALLGPLQGWM
-105 LDRYG
+105 LDRLG

-118 SFFLIAGFVWFSRI
+118 SVFLVLGFLWFGRI
-132 QSLWEFFASFLFI
+132 QNLWEFFVSFLLI
-145 AIGAGLSGFL
+145 AIGAALSGFL

-183 GLAVPLVVWSM
+183 GLAVPIVVWSM
-194 NANGWRTTAS
+194 NANGWRATAS
-204 VSGVAAGIAVYFFA
+204 VSGVVAGAAVYFFA

-223 YPADYGQIVDGIPP
+223 YPADYGETVDGLGSGKV
-237 EDTAETPAAE
+237 ARTPTVE

-255 AKEAIRTR
+255 AREAIRTR

-270 GHMSA
+270 GHMRA

-289 LTSERGYSLQQASY
+289 LTSERGYSLQQASF
-303 VCAALPI
+303 VGAALPI

-322 GDKVNKRLIA
+322 GDRVNKRLIA
-332 SVAMFGHAGGI
+332 SLAMLGHAGGI
-343 LVLAFTQRGWMIGV
+343 LILAFAERAWMIGV
-357 FVVLHGLAWGA
+357 FVALHGLAWGA

-391 LSSLIVMLGTVFG
+391 LSSLIVMLGIVLG
-404 PIIAGVLADMTG
+404 PIIAGVLADATG
-416 SYRLGFVVLAV
+416 TYRAGFLVVGT
-427 LAALGMAFFVLATP
+427 LAALGMVFFVLATP
-441 PDPPNRDLAP
+441 PAPPNRSAP
-451 SVN
+451 PSMS

>member
-1 MTRHLVEQPVTV
+1 
-13 SRLLFGSANAAK
+13 
-25 VAAQWHHIA
+25 
-34 MPAHRSPFRGWK
+34 
-46 VVNAGIVIQFIQSA
+46 
-60 LIMQAMGSYLVVLER
+60 MQAMGSYLVVLER

-94 SALLGPLQGWL
+94 SALLGPLQGWM
-105 LDRYG
+105 LDRLG

-118 SFFLIAGFVWFSRI
+118 SVFLVLGFLWFGRI
-132 QSLWEFFASFLFI
+132 QNLWEFFVSFLLI
-145 AIGAGLSGFL
+145 AIGAALSGFL

-183 GLAVPLVVWSM
+183 GLAVPIVVWSM
-194 NANGWRTTAS
+194 NANGWRATAS
-204 VSGVAAGIAVYFFA
+204 VSGVVAGAAVYFFA

-223 YPADYGQIVDGIPP
+223 YPADYGETVDGLGSGKV
-237 EDTAETPAAE
+237 ERTSTVE

-255 AKEAIRTR
+255 AREAIRTR

-289 LTSERGYSLQQASY
+289 LTSERGYSLQQASF
-303 VCAALPI
+303 VGAALPI

-322 GDKVNKRLIA
+322 GDRVNKRLIA
-332 SVAMFGHAGGI
+332 SLAMLGHAGGI
-343 LVLAFTQRGWMIGV
+343 LILAFAERAWMIGV
-357 FVVLHGLAWGA
+357 FVALHGLAWGA

-391 LSSLIVMLGTVFG
+391 LSSLIVMLGIVLG
-404 PIIAGVLADMTG
+404 PIIAGVLADATG
-416 SYRLGFVVLAV
+416 TYRAGFLVVGT
-427 LAALGMAFFVLATP
+427 LAALGMVFFVLATP
-441 PDPPNRDLAP
+441 PAPPNRSAP
-451 SVN
+451 PSMSSH

>member
-1 MTRHLVEQPVTV
+1 
-13 SRLLFGSANAAK
+13 
-25 VAAQWHHIA
+25 
-34 MPAHRSPFRGWK
+34 
-46 VVNAGIVIQFIQSA
+46 
-60 LIMQAMGSYLVVLER
+60 MQAMGSYLVVLER

-94 SALLGPLQGWL
+94 SALLGPLQGWM
-105 LDRYG
+105 LDRLG

-118 SFFLIAGFVWFSRI
+118 SVFLVLGFLWFGRI
-132 QSLWEFFASFLFI
+132 QNLWEFFVSFLLI
-145 AIGAGLSGFL
+145 AIGAALSGFL

-183 GLAVPLVVWSM
+183 GLAVPIVVWSM
-194 NANGWRTTAS
+194 NANGWRATAS
-204 VSGVAAGIAVYFFA
+204 VSGVVAGAAVYFFA

-223 YPADYGQIVDGIPP
+223 YPADYGETVDGLGSGKV
-237 EDTAETPAAE
+237 ARTPTVE

-255 AKEAIRTR
+255 AREAIRTR

-289 LTSERGYSLQQASY
+289 LTSERGYSLQQASF
-303 VCAALPI
+303 VGAALPI
-310 MQIVGMTIGGAL
+310 MQIVGMTIGGAR
-322 GDKVNKRLIA
+322 GDRVNKRLIA
-332 SVAMFGHAGGI
+332 SLAMLGHAGGI
-343 LVLAFTQRGWMIGV
+343 LILAFAERAWMIGV
-357 FVVLHGLAWGA
+357 FVALHGLAWGA

-391 LSSLIVMLGTVFG
+391 LSSLIVMLGIVLG
-404 PIIAGVLADMTG
+404 PIIAGVLADATG
-416 SYRLGFVVLAV
+416 TYRAGFLVVGT
-427 LAALGMAFFVLATP
+427 LAALGMVFFVLATP
-441 PDPPNRDLAP
+441 PAPPNRSAP
-451 SVN
+451 PSMS

>member
-1 MTRHLVEQPVTV
+1 
-13 SRLLFGSANAAK
+13 
-25 VAAQWHHIA
+25 
-34 MPAHRSPFRGWK
+34 
-46 VVNAGIVIQFIQSA
+46 
-60 LIMQAMGSYLVVLER
+60 MQAMGSYLVVLER

-94 SALLGPLQGWL
+94 SALLGPLQGWM
-105 LDRYG
+105 LDRLG

-118 SFFLIAGFVWFSRI
+118 SVFLVLGFLWFGRI
-132 QSLWEFFASFLFI
+132 QNLWEFFVSFLLI
-145 AIGAGLSGFL
+145 AIGAALSGFL

-183 GLAVPLVVWSM
+183 GLAVPIVVWSM
-194 NANGWRTTAS
+194 NANGWRATAS
-204 VSGVAAGIAVYFFA
+204 VSGVVAGAAVYFFA

-223 YPADYGQIVDGIPP
+223 YPADYGETVDGLGSGKV
-237 EDTAETPAAE
+237 ARTPTVE

-255 AKEAIRTR
+255 AREAIRTR

-289 LTSERGYSLQQASY
+289 LTSERGYSLQQASF
-303 VCAALPI
+303 VGAALPI

-322 GDKVNKRLIA
+322 GDRVNKRLIA
-332 SVAMFGHAGGI
+332 SLAMLGHAGGI
-343 LVLAFTQRGWMIGV
+343 LILAFAERAWMIGV
-357 FVVLHGLAWGA
+357 FVALHGLAWGA

-391 LSSLIVMLGTVFG
+391 LSSLIVMLGIVLG
-404 PIIAGVLADMTG
+404 PIIAGVLADATG
-416 SYRLGFVVLAV
+416 TYRAGFLVVGT
-427 LAALGMAFFVLATP
+427 LAALGMVFFVLATP
-441 PDPPNRDLAP
+441 PAPPNRSAP
-451 SVN
+451 PSMSSH

>member
-1 MTRHLVEQPVTV
+1 
-13 SRLLFGSANAAK
+13 
-25 VAAQWHHIA
+25 
-34 MPAHRSPFRGWK
+34 
-46 VVNAGIVIQFIQSA
+46 
-60 LIMQAMGSYLVVLER
+60 MQAMGSYLVVLER

-94 SALLGPLQGWL
+94 SALLGPLQGWM
-105 LDRYG
+105 LDRLG

-118 SFFLIAGFVWFSRI
+118 SVFLVLGFLWFGRI
-132 QSLWEFFASFLFI
+132 QNLWEFFVSFLLI
-145 AIGAGLSGFL
+145 AIGAALSGFL

-183 GLAVPLVVWSM
+183 GLAVPIVVWSM
-194 NANGWRTTAS
+194 NANGWRATAS
-204 VSGVAAGIAVYFFA
+204 VSGVVAGAAVYFFA

-223 YPADYGQIVDGIPP
+223 YPADYGETVDGLGSGKV
-237 EDTAETPAAE
+237 ERTPTVE

-255 AKEAIRTR
+255 AREAIRTR

-289 LTSERGYSLQQASY
+289 LTSERGYSLQQASF
-303 VCAALPI
+303 VGAALPI

-322 GDKVNKRLIA
+322 GDRVNKRLIA
-332 SVAMFGHAGGI
+332 SLAMLGHAGGI
-343 LVLAFTQRGWMIGV
+343 LILAFAERAWMIGL
-357 FVVLHGLAWGA
+357 FVALHGLAWGA

-391 LSSLIVMLGTVFG
+391 LSSLIVMLGIVLG
-404 PIIAGVLADMTG
+404 PIIAGVLADATG
-416 SYRLGFVVLAV
+416 TYRAGFLVVGT
-427 LAALGMAFFVLATP
+427 LAALGMVFFVLATP
-441 PDPPNRDLAP
+441 PAPPNRSAP
-451 SVN
+451 PSMS

>member
-1 MTRHLVEQPVTV
+1 MRAVRT
-13 SRLLFGSANAAK
+13 
-25 VAAQWHHIA
+25 
-34 MPAHRSPFRGWK
+34 PFRGWK
-46 VVNAGIVIQFIQSA
+46 VVNAGILIQFIQSA

-94 SALLGPLQGWL
+94 SALLGPLQGWM

-118 SFFLIAGFVWFSRI
+118 SFFLIAGFIWFSQI
-132 QSLWEFFASFLFI
+132 ENLWEFFASFLLI

-183 GLAVPLVVWSM
+183 GLAVPIVVWSM
-194 NANGWRTTAS
+194 NTHGWQTTAA
-204 VSGVAAGIAVYFFA
+204 VSGVTAGVAVYLFA
-218 RYLDG
+218 SYLDG
-223 YPADYGQIVDGIPP
+223 YPSDYGQEVDGMPP
-237 EDTAETPAAE
+237 EAAVDAPTAE
-247 GLTSVDFT
+247 GLTSVHFT
-255 AKEAIRTR
+255 AQEAVKTR

-289 LTSERGYSLQQASY
+289 LTSERGYSLQQASF
-303 VCAALPI
+303 VGAALPV
-310 MQIVGMTIGGAL
+310 MQIVGMGIGGTL
-322 GDKVNKRLIA
+322 GDKINKRLIA

-343 LVLAFTQRGWMIGV
+343 LILAFSRSGWMIAL
-357 FVVLHGLAWGA
+357 FVVFHGLAWGA

-391 LSSLIVMLGTVFG
+391 LSSLIVMLGTVLG
-404 PIIAGVLADMTG
+404 PIIAGVLADTTG

-427 LAALGMAFFVLATP
+427 LSALGMLFFVFATP
-441 PDPPNRDLAP
+441 PQPPNRVGSP
-451 SVN
+451 SISQH

>member
-1 MTRHLVEQPVTV
+1 
-13 SRLLFGSANAAK
+13 
-25 VAAQWHHIA
+25 
-34 MPAHRSPFRGWK
+34 
-46 VVNAGIVIQFIQSA
+46 
-60 LIMQAMGSYLVVLER
+60 MQAMGSYLVVLER

-94 SALLGPLQGWL
+94 SALLGPLQGWM
-105 LDRYG
+105 LDRLG

-118 SFFLIAGFVWFSRI
+118 SVFLVLGFLWFGRI
-132 QSLWEFFASFLFI
+132 QNLWEFFVSFLLI
-145 AIGAGLSGFL
+145 AIGAALSGFL

-183 GLAVPLVVWSM
+183 GLAVPIVVWSM
-194 NANGWRTTAS
+194 NANGWRATAS
-204 VSGVAAGIAVYFFA
+204 VSGVVAGAAVYFFA

-223 YPADYGQIVDGIPP
+223 YPADYGETVDGLGSGKV
-237 EDTAETPAAE
+237 ERTSTVE

-255 AKEAIRTR
+255 AREAIRTR

-289 LTSERGYSLQQASY
+289 LTSERGYSLQQASF
-303 VCAALPI
+303 VGAALPI

-322 GDKVNKRLIA
+322 GDRVNKRLIA
-332 SVAMFGHAGGI
+332 SLAMLGHAGGI
-343 LVLAFTQRGWMIGV
+343 LILAFAERAWMIGL
-357 FVVLHGLAWGA
+357 FVALHGLAWGA

-384 SFGFIMG
+384 SFGIIMG
-391 LSSLIVMLGTVFG
+391 LSSLIVMLGIVLG
-404 PIIAGVLADMTG
+404 PIIAGVLADATG
-416 SYRLGFVVLAV
+416 TYRAGFLVVGT
-427 LAALGMAFFVLATP
+427 LAALGMVFFVLATP
-441 PDPPNRDLAP
+441 PAPPNRSAP
-451 SVN
+451 PSMS

>member
-1 MTRHLVEQPVTV
+1 
-13 SRLLFGSANAAK
+13 
-25 VAAQWHHIA
+25 
-34 MPAHRSPFRGWK
+34 
-46 VVNAGIVIQFIQSA
+46 
-60 LIMQAMGSYLVVLER
+60 MQAMGSYLVVLER

-94 SALLGPLQGWL
+94 SALLGPLQGWM
-105 LDRYG
+105 LDRLG

-118 SFFLIAGFVWFSRI
+118 SVFLVLGFLWFGRI
-132 QSLWEFFASFLFI
+132 QNLWEFFVSFLLI
-145 AIGAGLSGFL
+145 AIGAALSGFL

-183 GLAVPLVVWSM
+183 GLAVPIVVWSM
-194 NANGWRTTAS
+194 NANGWRATAS
-204 VSGVAAGIAVYFFA
+204 VSGVVAGAAVYFFA

-223 YPADYGQIVDGIPP
+223 YPADYGETVDGLGSGKV
-237 EDTAETPAAE
+237 ARTPTVE

-255 AKEAIRTR
+255 AREAIRTR

-289 LTSERGYSLQQASY
+289 LTSERGYSLQQASF
-303 VCAALPI
+303 VGAALPI

-322 GDKVNKRLIA
+322 GDRVNKRLIA
-332 SVAMFGHAGGI
+332 SLAMLGHAGGI
-343 LVLAFTQRGWMIGV
+343 LILAFAERAWMIGL
-357 FVVLHGLAWGA
+357 FVALHGLAWGA

-391 LSSLIVMLGTVFG
+391 LSSLIVMLGIVLG
-404 PIIAGVLADMTG
+404 PIIAGVLADATG
-416 SYRLGFVVLAV
+416 TYRAGFLVVGT
-427 LAALGMAFFVLATP
+427 LAALGMVFFVLATP
-441 PDPPNRDLAP
+441 PAPPNRSAP
-451 SVN
+451 PSMS

>member
-1 MTRHLVEQPVTV
+1 
-13 SRLLFGSANAAK
+13 
-25 VAAQWHHIA
+25 
-34 MPAHRSPFRGWK
+34 
-46 VVNAGIVIQFIQSA
+46 
-60 LIMQAMGSYLVVLER
+60 MQAMGSYLVVLER

-94 SALLGPLQGWL
+94 SALLGPLQGWM
-105 LDRYG
+105 LDRLG

-118 SFFLIAGFVWFSRI
+118 SVFLVLGFLWFGRI
-132 QSLWEFFASFLFI
+132 QNLWEFFVSFLLI
-145 AIGAGLSGFL
+145 AIGAALSGFL

-183 GLAVPLVVWSM
+183 GLAVPIVVWSM
-194 NANGWRTTAS
+194 NANGWRATAS
-204 VSGVAAGIAVYFFA
+204 VSGVVAGAAVYFFA

-223 YPADYGQIVDGIPP
+223 YPADYGETVDGLGSGKV
-237 EDTAETPAAE
+237 ERTPTVE

-255 AKEAIRTR
+255 AREAIRTR

-289 LTSERGYSLQQASY
+289 LTSERGYSLQQASF
-303 VCAALPI
+303 VGAALPI

-322 GDKVNKRLIA
+322 GDRVNKRLIA
-332 SVAMFGHAGGI
+332 SLAMLGHAGGI
-343 LVLAFTQRGWMIGV
+343 LILAFAERAWMIGL
-357 FVVLHGLAWGA
+357 FVALHGLAWGA

-384 SFGFIMG
+384 SFGFFMG
-391 LSSLIVMLGTVFG
+391 LSSLIVMLGIVLG
-404 PIIAGVLADMTG
+404 PIIAGVLADATG
-416 SYRLGFVVLAV
+416 TYRAGFLVVGT
-427 LAALGMAFFVLATP
+427 LAALGMVFFVLATP
-441 PDPPNRDLAP
+441 PAPPNRSAP
-451 SVN
+451 PSMS

>member
-1 MTRHLVEQPVTV
+1 
-13 SRLLFGSANAAK
+13 
-25 VAAQWHHIA
+25 
-34 MPAHRSPFRGWK
+34 
-46 VVNAGIVIQFIQSA
+46 
-60 LIMQAMGSYLVVLER
+60 MQAMGSYLVVLER

-85 AAFSVNRFE
+85 AAFSVNTFE
-94 SALLGPLQGWL
+94 SALHGPLQGWM
-105 LDRYG
+105 LDRLG

-118 SFFLIAGFVWFSRI
+118 SVFLVLGFLWFGRI
-132 QSLWEFFASFLFI
+132 QNLWEFFVSFLLI
-145 AIGAGLSGFL
+145 AIGAALSGFL

-183 GLAVPLVVWSM
+183 GLAVPIVVWSM
-194 NANGWRTTAS
+194 NANGWRATAS
-204 VSGVAAGIAVYFFA
+204 VSGVVAGAAVYFFA

-223 YPADYGQIVDGIPP
+223 YPADYGETVDGLGSGKV
-237 EDTAETPAAE
+237 ERTSTVE

-255 AKEAIRTR
+255 AREAIRTR

-289 LTSERGYSLQQASY
+289 LTSERGYSLQQASF
-303 VCAALPI
+303 VGAALPI

-322 GDKVNKRLIA
+322 GARVNKRLIA
-332 SVAMFGHAGGI
+332 SLAMLGHAGGI
-343 LVLAFTQRGWMIGV
+343 LILAFAERAWMIGL
-357 FVVLHGLAWGA
+357 FVALHGLAWGA

-391 LSSLIVMLGTVFG
+391 LSSLIVMLGIVLG
-404 PIIAGVLADMTG
+404 PIIAGVLADATG
-416 SYRLGFVVLAV
+416 TYRAGFLVVGT
-427 LAALGMAFFVLATP
+427 LAALGMVFFVLAP
-441 PDPPNRDLAP
+441 PPAPPNRSAP
-451 SVN
+451 PSMS